1 MKELNEKVILLIS
14 IILLA
19 IGIGFNFLYPS
30 QTVVDA
36 KPPSAV
42 KKYNSVEIAEALA
55 VNADWPE
62 AREQAKGEMFDLF
75 TPPEIFIKN
84 GEFLF
89 RPPYAVVPQG
99 PFGIQFLNANK
110 DLYRFQLE
118 GYIEDNQS
126 SQNKTTILVHSVEDG
141 KILRLS
147 PDAYNTDY
155 RFKILDWYIDR
166 NFGENENN
174 EVIAWLKIKDYLT
187 DRIINLRH
195 DKNFYEDKIQ
205 AAFKVDGTNEI
216 FLLTAIDTSFFVGD
230 VEFRLDDVDFK
241 NNSATVTKLIPD
253 AEPIT
258 ELLTIRETEEDAK
271 ETKTIS
277 AINKSNDP
285 ITVEE
290 AFNSFF

>member
-62 AREQAKGEMFDLF
+62 AREQSKGEMFDLF

-258 ELLTIRETEEDAK
+258 ELLTIRDTEEDAK

>member
-1 MKELNEKVILLIS
+1 
-14 IILLA
+14 
-19 IGIGFNFLYPS
+19 
-30 QTVVDA
+30 
-36 KPPSAV
+36 
-42 KKYNSVEIAEALA
+42 
-55 VNADWPE
+55 
-62 AREQAKGEMFDLF
+62 MFDLF